1 MNTTVAEPVVLG
13 SEELLNLVAT
23 HGTPLFIIDHEKIR
37 ENYRTFK
44 THLPRVQCYYAVK
57 ANSDQRIIETL
68 FEEGSSFDVA
78 SYNEFMQVY
87 QYIKHFDKKDKKYY
101 VWDKII
107 FSNTIKDSSTLAKIR
122 QFKPLMTFDNSAEL
136 TKIKRFCDT
145 AGLVL
150 RLKVPDIG
158 SQVEMS
164 SKFGAEPGDAQQ
176 LIQQAF
182 DMGLTVEGLS
192 FHVGSQCTNFDN
204 YTVALSIASTILHEA
219 RKKGFPLDLIDI
231 GGGFPVPYDNQVPAF
246 TKLAE
251 LLNSEFTRLFPADVE
266 ILAEPGRFIVATTAT
281 LVSEIIG
288 KARREGKVYY
298 HINDGVYH
306 TFSGVV
312 YDHWVPNFRAL
323 KEGRPE
329 ICAVVGPT
337 CDSFDKISLSVA
349 LPWNL
354 DVGDYLVTENIGAY
368 SIASSTKFNGF
379 DGAKVLHKNAREHG
393 APGSRLGSANGGPDG
408 NHLG

>member
-1 MNTTVAEPVVLG
+1 MEKVLDRH
-13 SEELLNLVAT
+13 EELLKLVEQ
-23 HGTPLFIIDHEKIR
+23 HGSPLFIVDHNKLR

-44 THLPRVQCYYAVK
+44 KHLPRVQCYYAVK
-57 ANSDQRIIETL
+57 ANSQQQIIETL

-87 QYIKHFDKKDKKYY
+87 QYIKHFDRKEKKDF

-107 FSNTIKDSSTLAKIR
+107 FSNTIKERTTLAKIK
-122 QFKPLMTFDNSAEL
+122 QYKPLVTYDNNAEL
-136 TKIKRFCDT
+136 IKLKRHCDT

-150 RLKVPDIG
+150 RLKVPDTG
-158 SQVEMS
+158 SQVEMA

-176 LIQQAF
+176 LIQEAF
-182 DMGLTVEGLS
+182 DMGLKVEGVS

-204 YTVALSIASTILHEA
+204 YTVALDIAATILNDA
-219 RKKGFPLDLIDI
+219 RKKGFPLNLVDI
-231 GGGFPVPYDNQVPAF
+231 GGGFPVPYDPAVPQFAN
-246 TKLAE
+246 LAAI
-251 LLNSEFTRLFPADVE
+251 LNSEFTRLFPDDIQ
-266 ILAEPGRFIVATTAT
+266 ILAEPGRFIVATVAI

-288 KARREGKVYY
+288 KARREGKVFY

-312 YDHWVPNFRAL
+312 YDHWIPNFHAF
-323 KEGRPE
+323 KGGEPE

-337 CDSFDKISLSVA
+337 CDSFDKISLSVE
-349 LPWNL
+349 LPRNL
-354 DVGDYLVTENIGAY
+354 EVGDFLYTENIGAY

-379 DGAKVLHKNAREHG
+379 DGAKILHKK
-393 APGSRLGSANGGPDG
+393 S
-408 NHLG
+408 

>member
-1 MNTTVAEPVVLG
+1 MEKVLDRH
-13 SEELLNLVAT
+13 EELLKLVEQ
-23 HGTPLFIIDHEKIR
+23 HGSPLFIVDHNKLR

-44 THLPRVQCYYAVK
+44 KHLPRVQCYYAVK
-57 ANSDQRIIETL
+57 ANSEQQIIETL

-87 QYIKHFDKKDKKYY
+87 QYIKHFDRKEKKDF

-107 FSNTIKDSSTLAKIR
+107 FSNTIKERTTLEKIK
-122 QFKPLMTFDNSAEL
+122 QYKPLVTYDNNAEL
-136 TKIKRFCDT
+136 IKLKRHCDT

-150 RLKVPDIG
+150 RLKVPDTG
-158 SQVEMS
+158 SQVEMA

-176 LIQQAF
+176 MIQEAF
-182 DMGLTVEGLS
+182 DMVLKVEGVS

-204 YTVALSIASTILHEA
+204 YTVALDLAATILNDA
-219 RKKGFPLDLIDI
+219 RKKGFPLNLVDI
-231 GGGFPVPYDNQVPAF
+231 GGGFPVPYDPAVPQFAN
-246 TKLAE
+246 LAAI
-251 LLNSEFTRLFPADVE
+251 LNSEFTRLFPDDIQ
-266 ILAEPGRFIVATTAT
+266 ILAEPGRFIVATVAI

-288 KARREGKVYY
+288 KARREGKVFY

-312 YDHWVPNFRAL
+312 YDHWIPNFHAF
-323 KEGRPE
+323 KGGEPE

-337 CDSFDKISLSVA
+337 CDSFDKISLSVE
-349 LPWNL
+349 LPRNL
-354 DVGDYLVTENIGAY
+354 EVGDFLYTENIGAY

-379 DGAKVLHKNAREHG
+379 DGAKILHKK
-393 APGSRLGSANGGPDG
+393 S
-408 NHLG
+408 

>member
-1 MNTTVAEPVVLG
+1 MEKVLDRR
-13 SEELLNLVAT
+13 EELLKLVEQ
-23 HGTPLFIIDHEKIR
+23 HGSPLFIVDHNKLR

-44 THLPRVQCYYAVK
+44 KHLPRVQCYYAVK
-57 ANSDQRIIETL
+57 ANSEQQIIETL

-87 QYIKHFDKKDKKYY
+87 QYIKHFDRKEKKDF

-107 FSNTIKDSSTLAKIR
+107 FSNTIKERTTLAKIK
-122 QFKPLMTFDNSAEL
+122 QYKPLVTYDNNAEL
-136 TKIKRFCDT
+136 IKLKRHCDT

-150 RLKVPDIG
+150 RLKVPDTG
-158 SQVEMS
+158 SQVEMA

-176 LIQQAF
+176 LIQEAF
-182 DMGLTVEGLS
+182 DMGLKVEGVS

-204 YTVALSIASTILHEA
+204 YTVALDIAATILNDA
-219 RKKGFPLDLIDI
+219 RKKGFPLNLVDI
-231 GGGFPVPYDNQVPAF
+231 GGGFPVPYDPAVPQFAN
-246 TKLAE
+246 LAAI
-251 LLNSEFTRLFPADVE
+251 LNSEFTRLFPDDIQ
-266 ILAEPGRFIVATTAT
+266 ILAEPGRFIVATVAI

-288 KARREGKVYY
+288 KARREGKVFY

-312 YDHWVPNFRAL
+312 YDHWIPNFHAF
-323 KEGRPE
+323 KGGEPE

-337 CDSFDKISLSVA
+337 CDSFDKISLSVE
-349 LPWNL
+349 LPRNL
-354 DVGDYLVTENIGAY
+354 EVGDFLYTENIGAY

-379 DGAKVLHKNAREHG
+379 DGAKILHKK
-393 APGSRLGSANGGPDG
+393 S
-408 NHLG
+408 